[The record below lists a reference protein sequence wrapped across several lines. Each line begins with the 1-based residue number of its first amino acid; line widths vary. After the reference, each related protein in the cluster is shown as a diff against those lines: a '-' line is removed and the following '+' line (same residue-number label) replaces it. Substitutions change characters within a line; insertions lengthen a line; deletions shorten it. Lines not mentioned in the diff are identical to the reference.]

1 MRVILVAGG
10 WSNEREVSLSGAK
23 GVGRAIEALGHDLR
37 VVDLSHGF
45 DALIEAARQ
54 ADFAFINL
62 HGSPGE
68 DGLVQAVLDANGCPY
83 QGTGPAGSFLALHKA
98 ASKSVLRAKGLP
110 TPDWDFLPAPP
121 PDGWRPTVGYPLF
134 AKPNM
139 GGSSVG
145 MRPVRTPDELG
156 PALETIFAMD
166 EEALLETFV
175 PGQEITCS
183 VLDGRPLPLIA
194 IRPLGDSEFFDYTAK
209 YTPRMAEEICPAP
222 IDPALATR
230 IGDLAVQAHDA
241 LGLEGYSRADFM
253 VQNGE
258 PTILEVNTLPGMT
271 HTSLL
276 PRSAAAAG
284 MSFADLIARLMDLGL
299 ARGGRPA

>member
-1 MRVILVAGG
+1 MHVILVAGG
-10 WSNEREVSLSGAK
+10 WSNERDVSLSGAK
-23 GVGRAIEALGHDLR
+23 GVGRAIEALGHDLT
-37 VVDLSHGF
+37 VVDLSDGF
-45 DALIEAARQ
+45 GDLIASART

-68 DGLVQAVLDANGCPY
+68 DGLVQAVLDSVGCPY

-121 PDGWRPTVGYPLF
+121 PGDWRPTVGYPLF

-145 MRPVRTPDELG
+145 MRPVRTPGELG
-156 PALETIFAMD
+156 PALETIFAMG
-166 EEALLETFV
+166 EEALLEAFV
-175 PGQEITCS
+175 PGREITCS
-183 VLDGRPLPLIA
+183 VLDGTPLPLIA

-209 YTPRMAEEICPAP
+209 YTPQMAEEICPAP
-222 IDPALATR
+222 IEPGLARR
-230 IGDLAVQAHDA
+230 IGELAVAAHEA

-253 VQNGE
+253 VLDGE

-271 HTSLL
+271 PTSLL
-276 PRSAAAAG
+276 PQAAAEAG
-284 MSFADLIARLMDLGL
+284 LDFENLIARLMELGL
-299 ARGGRPA
+299 ARGGKA